1 MQVIFLQDV
10 DRVAHEGD
18 LAEVADGYARNFL
31 IPRGLAVKA
40 TKGALRELEERR
52 SAIERRDAEKRQ
64 KADQLAEDLS
74 ERAVI
79 VKATA
84 GEGQRLHGQVT
95 AQQIADAALE
105 QLDIA
110 IDRRDIDIPEP
121 IRRTGDYLI
130 GAQLYK
136 DVAVQLQLSVVSD
149 RETEDAETE
158 EEEQAQPQ
166 EEDKSA
172 AADRDSDGEAKA
184 EALPETETETAADAE
199 ADTDAEAEAEP
210 ATEVEAETQVKV
222 DASEE

>member
-172 AADRDSDGEAKA
+172 AVDRDSE
-184 EALPETETETAADAE
+184 
-199 ADTDAEAEAEP
+199 AEAEAEAEAEDEDEDEDEDGS
-210 ATEVEAETQVKV
+210 ATDVEAETQVKV

>member
-172 AADRDSDGEAKA
+172 AVDRDSEA
-184 EALPETETETAADAE
+184 EAG
-199 ADTDAEAEAEP
+199 AEAEAEDEDEDEDEDGS
-210 ATEVEAETQVKV
+210 ATDVEAETQVKV